1 MKSIFLIFILA
12 LNFYQLMGQ
21 TPSSSAPQTTGIK
34 TTEIFLDVLVHD
46 KRGKIIRDLKPEELE
61 VLEDG
66 VKQPVSSFR
75 FIDSG
80 GQAKNLSNDNKVIG
94 PADEFKA
101 GNLVTLIFDHQDA
114 LRFQT
119 ARETAVTFMDTA
131 VRPDTLV
138 RVMVIGRKLYLIE
151 QYTNDRKKI
160 YKAIE
165 KALGTVEKSFAQV
178 SELKMKELLEKAPV
192 TETGSTLESGAAVIN
207 SDSVLTKMTLDTM
220 TQSEKMLTEAGFSS
234 PVFPL
239 LSVARNHRK
248 LSGRKMVF
256 YISNGLYLQNSG
268 LSEILKNVV
277 SDANQ
282 ANLTFYAINTRQSLA
297 TTGNMSSRLETATVV
312 NATQRPESGTVGA
325 RDPFNSFQG
334 RNAGGTAAFDPRS
347 SFTAFEARGRT
358 SELNKQNP
366 LTRLTESTGGAVIQN
381 INDITTALKQ
391 AVSELGIF
399 YAVTYNPT
407 KPELDGKFRQIT
419 VKLSRSGL
427 KAQTRNGYFAVPAA
441 TTRPVLI
448 FETPMLAALNNSEV
462 PHDFDY
468 RVSNLHFEART
479 NERHEVL
486 MVEAPL
492 SALIQNED
500 KNLKAYPVN
509 FAILVLVKNAKGE
522 IVQKFND
529 TYTLE
534 IPSAQVEEAKQSSVN
549 LVRHCWLPTGGYLLE
564 TVIHD
569 QKGNRMSASRRP
581 FTVTGSKAGINAG
594 SLYLVKQI
602 DQVEEDG
609 IEPENPLFAG
619 NLKIIPELSETIT
632 AQENGEIPFY
642 LSLYPELPITTT
654 PTLQLEFSREGK
666 VIATTTPAL
675 PKADDRGVI
684 SFSAGIPTKGL
695 ASGDYRIR
703 AIAKQG
709 NSSTEE
715 SIFFKVKG
723 TATREESTD
732 NIKAINSTIASPTD
746 RVSEL
751 ALVSLTA
758 AKSVELSVS
767 KLLEDTEKNGAL
779 MHQRLGDYTYML
791 RKVRR
796 TFDKKARLRA
806 EEYKDYEAYPVKGQ
820 HALVQMSANGASL
833 SVDRIGV
840 DRKQATE
847 AIIKNEEE
855 KQTAPETKQPRG
867 YWSAGL
873 AGMVQGKNLYLS
885 INPTLFFKYSDFS
898 TPRLVILDG
907 RETVVM
913 EYHTRSGIQLEPENE
928 WIQKMTGNVWIDFTD
943 KVLVRIEGQV
953 KPETANPTTPI
964 QSIPNFVYQ
973 QQHVGVGL
981 WSPAL
986 IRINSLGDST
996 IFRGLNYD
1004 AWFEF
1009 SNFKRFD
1016 SAESDV
1022 KITAPKE
1029 DKEKP

>member
-1 MKSIFLIFILA
+1 MKCLFLVLSLM
-12 LNFYQLMGQ
+12 LNFSQLAGQ
-21 TPSSSAPQTTGIK
+21 SPSSPSPSVQQTVK

-46 KRGKIIRDLKPEELE
+46 KKGKIVRDLKSEELE
-61 VLEDG
+61 VFEDG
-66 VKQPVSSFR
+66 VKQPISSFR
-75 FIDSG
+75 FIDSVV
-80 GQAKNLSNDNKVIG
+80 QLKNASSGSNVT
-94 PADEFKA
+94 PPVSAEDEFKS
-101 GNLVTLIFDHQDA
+101 GNLVTLVFDHQDA
-114 LRFQT
+114 QRF
-119 ARETAVTFMDTA
+119 ETTRQAAVTFMDTA
-131 VRPDTLV
+131 MRPDTLV

-151 QYTNDRKKI
+151 QYSNDRNKI

-165 KALGTVEKSFAQV
+165 KALGTSEKSFAQI
-178 SELKMKELLEKAPV
+178 SELKMKELIAKS
-192 TETGSTLESGAAVIN
+192 GSPEVGVSSGTALDN
-207 SDSVLTKMTLDTM
+207 SDSVLTKMTIDTM
-220 TQSEKMLTEAGFSS
+220 TQSEKMLNEAGVSS

-256 YISNGLYLQNSG
+256 YFSNGLYFRNAG
-268 LSEILKNVV
+268 LSEILRNVV

-282 ANLTFYAINTRQSLA
+282 ANLTFYAINTRQTMA
-297 TTGNMSSRLETATVV
+297 TTGNMNSRLETATVV
-312 NATQRPESGTVGA
+312 NATQRPESGTVGS
-325 RDPFNSFQG
+325 RDPFSSFQG
-334 RNAGGTAAFDPRS
+334 RNSGGTAAFDPRS
-347 SFTAFEARGRT
+347 SFTAFESRGRN

-366 LTRLTESTGGAVIQN
+366 LTELTESTGGAVLQN
-381 INDITTALKQ
+381 INDISTVLKQ

-399 YAVTYNPT
+399 YAVTYTPT
-407 KPELDGKFRQIT
+407 KSELDGKFRQVT
-419 VKLSRSGL
+419 VKLARTGL
-427 KAQTRNGYFAVPAA
+427 KAQTRNGYFAVPTT
-441 TTRPVLI
+441 TTRPVLT

-468 RVSNLHFEART
+468 RVSTLHFEART
-479 NERHEVL
+479 NERHEVF

-492 SALIQNED
+492 SSLIQNED
-500 KNLKAYPVN
+500 KTLKAYPVN
-509 FAILVLVKNAKGE
+509 FAILMLVKNAKGE
-522 IVQKFND
+522 IVQKYND
-529 TYTLE
+529 SYTLE
-534 IPSAQVEEAKQSSVN
+534 IPSAQVEEAKQSSIN
-549 LVRHCWLPTGGYLLE
+549 LVRHSWLPTGNYLLE

-569 QKGNRMSASRRP
+569 QKGNRLSASRRP
-581 FTVTGSKAGINAG
+581 FSVTGSKAGINAG

-602 DQVEEDG
+602 DQVGEDS
-609 IEPENPLFAG
+609 IESENPFFAG
-619 NLKIIPELSETIT
+619 NLKIVPELSETIT

-642 LSLYPELPITTT
+642 LNLYPELPISSP
-654 PTLQLEFSREGK
+654 PTLQIEFSREGK
-666 VIATTTPAL
+666 VIATTTPTL
-675 PKADDRGVI
+675 PKADDRGVL

-695 ASGDYRIR
+695 TSGDYRIR
-703 AIAKQG
+703 AIARQG
-709 NSSTEE
+709 SNSTEE
-715 SIFFKVKG
+715 SIAFTVKG
-723 TATREESTD
+723 TASSTSEPVD
-732 NIKAINSTIASPTD
+732 NIKAITSTIASPTD

-751 ALVSLTA
+751 ALVSLTS
-758 AKSVELSVS
+758 AKSVELSVN
-767 KLLEDTEKNGAL
+767 KLIEDTEKNGAL

-796 TFDKKARLRA
+796 TFDKKARLRT

-820 HALVQMSANGASL
+820 HALVQMSANGSNV

-855 KQTAPETKQPRG
+855 KQNSPETKQPRG

-885 INPTLFFKYSDFS
+885 INPTLFFKYSEFS
-898 TPRLVILDG
+898 TPRLVTLDG
-907 RETVVM
+907 RETIVM
-913 EYHTRSGIQLEPENE
+913 EYHTRSGLQLEMEND
-928 WIQKMTGNVWIDFTD
+928 WIQKMSGNIWIDFTD

-953 KPETANPTTPI
+953 KSEIASSA
-964 QSIPNFVYQ
+964 QSMPNFVYQ
-973 QQHVGVGL
+973 QQRVGVGL

-1029 DKEKP
+1029 SKETP